1 MNALITTLALCLAAP
16 TPKEAEL
23 QKKLEAIHAAQMTN
37 DVTKAGT
44 LTKELL
50 PSDQRIT
57 AVLKPDAPAELVA
70 GVLKMHA
77 QLGTAPV
84 PKLAGL
90 LNHKPEQS
98 EIHAYGATTEEI
110 AAYAKGGKA
119 FEEFPG
125 ATQDLARTLLK
136 PGVTWYEAEFVKPGE
151 KAGMKFHLFFED
163 AKGWAML
170 GPVWRAVKK

>member
-1 MNALITTLALCLAAP
+1 MNALTLTLALCLAAP

-23 QKKLEAIHAAQMTN
+23 QKKLAAIHAAQMTN
-37 DVTKAGT
+37 DMKKAGA

-50 PSDQRIT
+50 PSDERIT
-57 AVLKPDAPAELVA
+57 AVLKPDAPAAAVA

-77 QLGTAPV
+77 QLGSAPV
-84 PKLAGL
+84 DKLAGL

-98 EIHAYGATTEEI
+98 EVAAYGATTEEI

-119 FEEFPG
+119 FAEFPG
-125 ATQDLARTLLK
+125 ATQELAKTLLK
-136 PGVTWYEAEFVKPGE
+136 PGVTWYEAEFVKPGSD
-151 KAGMKFHLFFED
+151 AGMKFHLFFED

-170 GPVWRAVKK
+170 GPVWRAIKK